1 MSPGATPISTDP
13 FLAVSTTIHP
23 AHTPERMP
31 FIDALK
37 AVGSQ
42 LIVLHH
48 LAFYGPM
55 SDWTHQLAPDL
66 VAWFSQHAR
75 MAVQIFLVVAG
86 FLAARSLAPDGRLQT
101 DRPLA
106 MLWQRFVRV
115 SLPLMAALLLAM
127 VCTEVA
133 RIWMTHDSLPD
144 PPTLWQFV
152 AHALLA
158 HSLLGVDSLSAGVW
172 YVAIDVQLYALLL
185 GLLWLA
191 RRLGEAASLLVAAVA
206 LASLY
211 YFNLDSDW
219 DNWAVYFFGAYGL
232 GALAYWLSRANTG
245 RRATAWLVG
254 MALLTGLAL
263 AMDWRARIA
272 LALGVALAL
281 AWAHRSGWLFT
292 WPRSRALGYLGRIS
306 YGVFLLNFPVALVV
320 NAAFTRYASA
330 DAWVQTLG
338 VLVAWLACNLAGA
351 AFHHGVEQRLGRLG
365 RTRPAA
371 GPGQAVAPGF
381 EVAGSQRSRR

>member
-1 MSPGATPISTDP
+1 MRTSCK
-13 FLAVSTTIHP
+13 
-23 AHTPERMP
+23 PERMP

-55 SDWTHQLAPDL
+55 SDGTYQLLPGL
-66 VAWFSQHAR
+66 VGWFSQHAR

-86 FLAARSLAPDGRLQT
+86 FLAARSLAPEGRLRRG
-101 DRPLA
+101 RPQA
-106 MLWQRFVRV
+106 WLWQRFVRV

-133 RIWMTHDSLPD
+133 RFWMAHDSLPE

-152 AHALLA
+152 AHALLI
-158 HSLLGVDSLSAGVW
+158 HSWVGVDSLSAGVW

-185 GLLWLA
+185 GLLWLGQ
-191 RRLGEAASLLVAAVA
+191 RLGIAAPPLVAVVV
-206 LASLY
+206 LASLF
-211 YFNLDSDW
+211 YFNRDSGW

-232 GALAYWLSRANTG
+232 GALAYWVSRAEA
-245 RRATAWLVG
+245 RHSTAPWLAGLV
-254 MALLTGLAL
+254 LFTVLAL
-263 AMDWRARIA
+263 ALDWRTRIA
-272 LALGVALAL
+272 LALAVALAL
-281 AWAHRSGWLFT
+281 AWAHRSGGLFV
-292 WPRSRALGYLGRIS
+292 WPRSRAVAYLGRIS

-320 NAAFTRYASA
+320 NAWFTRHASA

-351 AFHHGVEQRLGRLG
+351 AFHHLIEQRLARP
-365 RTRPAA
+365 RPAVKT
-371 GPGQAVAPGF
+371 PYTPTLKDD
-381 EVAGSQRSRR
+381 

>member
-1 MSPGATPISTDP
+1 MPTSTR
-13 FLAVSTTIHP
+13 P
-23 AHTPERMP
+23 APTGERMP

-55 SDWTHQLAPDL
+55 SDWTHQLAPGL
-66 VAWFSQHAR
+66 VGWFSQHAR

-86 FLAARSLAPDGRLQT
+86 FLAARSLAPGGRLRT
-101 DRPLA
+101 ERPLA
-106 MLWQRFVRV
+106 LLWQRFLRV

-127 VCTEVA
+127 VCTEIA
-133 RIWMTHDSLPD
+133 RYWMTHDSLPA

-152 AHALLA
+152 AHALLI

-185 GLLWLA
+185 GLLWLEQRA
-191 RRLGEAASLLVAAVA
+191 TRRLNTLAPLLVVAVV
-206 LASLY
+206 LASLFH
-211 YFNLDSDW
+211 FNRDSHW
-219 DNWAVYFFGAYGL
+219 DNWAIYFFGAYGL
-232 GALAYWLSRANTG
+232 GALALWASRADAG
-245 RRATAWLVG
+245 RSAPAWLAG
-254 MALLTGLAL
+254 MVLFTALAL
-263 AMDWRARIA
+263 ALDWRTRIA
-272 LALGVALAL
+272 LALGVALTL

-292 WPRSRALGYLGRIS
+292 WPRSRVLGYLGRIS

-320 NAAFTRYASA
+320 NAWFTRYASP

-338 VLVAWLACNLAGA
+338 VGVAWLACNLAGA
-351 AFHHGVEQRLGRLG
+351 AFHHGVELQLGRLG
-365 RTRPAA
+365 RARPIAA
-371 GPGQAVAPGF
+371 PT
-381 EVAGSQRSRR
+381 

>member
-1 MSPGATPISTDP
+1 MPI
-13 FLAVSTTIHP
+13 VSAQTVH
-23 AHTPERMP
+23 AHAPERLP

-55 SDWTHQLAPDL
+55 SDWTHQLAPD
-66 VAWFSQHAR
+66 VVGWFSQHAR

-86 FLAARSLAPDGRLQT
+86 FLAARSLAPDGQLRT
-101 DRPLA
+101 ERPLA
-106 MLWQRFVRV
+106 LLWQRFVRV

-127 VCTEVA
+127 VCTEIA
-133 RIWMTHDSLPD
+133 RYWMAHDSLPA
-144 PPTLWQFV
+144 PPTLWQLV
-152 AHALLA
+152 AHALLL

-185 GLLWLA
+185 GLLWLG
-191 RRLGEAASLLVAAVA
+191 RRLGWAAPLLVAIVM
-206 LASLY
+206 LASLFH
-211 YFNLDSDW
+211 FNRDSGW
-219 DNWAVYFFGAYGL
+219 DNWALYFFGAYGL
-232 GALAYWLSRANTG
+232 GALAYWLSRADADRG
-245 RRATAWLVG
+245 ATAWLAG
-254 MALLTGLAL
+254 MALLTVLAL
-263 AMDWRARIA
+263 AVDWRTRIA

-281 AWAHRSGWLFT
+281 AWSHRSGWLFT

-320 NAAFTRYASA
+320 NAWFTRYAPA
-330 DAWVQTLG
+330 EAGVQTLG
-338 VLVAWLACNLAGA
+338 VVVAWLACNLAGA

-365 RTRPAA
+365 RARPPAQALVA
-371 GPGQAVAPGF
+371 GT
-381 EVAGSQRSRR
+381 GSQRSRK

>member
-1 MSPGATPISTDP
+1 MSSPM
-13 FLAVSTTIHP
+13 
-23 AHTPERMP
+23 PERLP

-66 VAWFSQHAR
+66 VSWFSQHAR
-75 MAVQIFLVVAG
+75 MAVQVFLVVAG
-86 FLAARSLAPDGRLQT
+86 FLAARSLAPDGRLRSA
-101 DRPLA
+101 RPLS

-133 RIWMTHDSLPD
+133 RNWMDHDSLPD
-144 PPTLWQFV
+144 RATLGQFM
-152 AHALLA
+152 AHALLL
-158 HSLLGVDSLSAGVW
+158 HSLLDVDSLSAGVW

-185 GLLWLA
+185 GLLWLGH
-191 RRLGEAASLLVAAVA
+191 RLGAGAMPMVLVAALV
-206 LASLY
+206 LASLF
-211 YFNLDSDW
+211 YFNRDSDW

-232 GALAYWLSRANTG
+232 GALSYWASRGEAG
-245 RRATAWLVG
+245 RRATLWLTG
-254 MALLTGLAL
+254 MAVFTAVAL
-263 AMDWRARIA
+263 AVDWRTRIA

-281 AWAHRSGWLFT
+281 GWAHRSGRLFT
-292 WPRSRALGYLGRIS
+292 WPRSRVLGYLGRIS

-320 NAAFTRYASA
+320 NAWFFRHASA
-330 DAWVQTLG
+330 DPWVQTLG
-338 VLVAWLACNLAGA
+338 VLLAWLACNMAGA

-365 RTRPAA
+365 RSRP
-371 GPGQAVAPGF
+371 PVAPPQS
-381 EVAGSQRSRR
+381 EVADGPAPPVSR

>member
-1 MSPGATPISTDP
+1 MLPPEPVEHVGVSST
-13 FLAVSTTIHP
+13 FRP
-23 AHTPERMP
+23 APTSERMP

-55 SDWTHQLAPDL
+55 SDWTHQLAPD
-66 VAWFSQHAR
+66 VVGWFSQHAR

-86 FLAARSLAPDGRLQT
+86 FLAARSLAPDGRLRT

-106 MLWQRFVRV
+106 SLWQRFVRV
-115 SLPLMAALLLAM
+115 SLPLLAALLLAM
-127 VCTEVA
+127 VCTEIA
-133 RIWMTHDSLPD
+133 RTWMTHDSLPA
-144 PPTLWQFV
+144 PPSLWQFV
-152 AHALLA
+152 AHALLI

-185 GLLWLA
+185 GLLWLG
-191 RRLGEAASLLVAAVA
+191 RQLGTTAPLLVVAVV
-206 LASLY
+206 LASLFH
-211 YFNLDSDW
+211 FNRDSDW
-219 DNWAVYFFGAYGL
+219 DSWAIYFFGAYGL
-232 GALAYWLSRANTG
+232 GALAYWVSRAGAG
-245 RRATAWLVG
+245 RGAPAWLAG
-254 MALLTGLAL
+254 MVLLTGVALAL
-263 AMDWRARIA
+263 DWRTRIA

-320 NAAFTRYASA
+320 NAWFTRHASP
-330 DAWVQTLG
+330 DAGVQTLG

-351 AFHHGVEQRLGRLG
+351 AFHHGVEQRLGRLA
-365 RTRPAA
+365 PA
-371 GPGQAVAPGF
+371 
-381 EVAGSQRSRR
+381 R

>member
-1 MSPGATPISTDP
+1 
-13 FLAVSTTIHP
+13 
-23 AHTPERMP
+23 MP

-42 LIVLHH
+42 FIVLHH

-75 MAVQIFLVVAG
+75 LAVQIFLVVAG
-86 FLAARSLAPDGRLQT
+86 FLAARSLAPDGRLRT
-101 DRPLA
+101 DRPLTL
-106 MLWQRFVRV
+106 LWQRFVRV

-127 VCTEVA
+127 VCTELA
-133 RIWMTHDSLPD
+133 RSWMAHDSLPE
-144 PPTLWQFV
+144 PPSLWQFV
-152 AHALLA
+152 AHALLI

-191 RRLGEAASLLVAAVA
+191 RRLGETAPLLVVAAV
-206 LASLY
+206 LASLF

-219 DNWAVYFFGAYGL
+219 DNWAPYFFGAYGL
-232 GALAYWLSRANTG
+232 GALAYWLSRADAG
-245 RRATAWLVG
+245 RSATAWLAG
-254 MALLTGLAL
+254 MALLTGLSL
-263 AMDWRARIA
+263 AMDWRSRIA

-292 WPRSRALGYLGRIS
+292 WPRSRTLGYLGRIS
-306 YGVFLLNFPVALVV
+306 YAVFLVNFPVALVV
-320 NAAFTRYASA
+320 NAGFTRYASP
-330 DAWVQTLG
+330 DPWVQTLG

-351 AFHHGVEQRLGRLG
+351 AFHHGVEQRLARLG
-365 RTRPAA
+365 RSRRPAEPA
-371 GPGQAVAPGF
+371 QAMELAVEEA
-381 EVAGSQRSRR
+381 ASQRSRR

>member
-1 MSPGATPISTDP
+1 MATDP
-13 FLAVSTTIHP
+13 TR
-23 AHTPERMP
+23 TPERLP

-55 SDWTHQLAPDL
+55 SDWTHQLAPGL
-66 VAWFSQHAR
+66 VGWFSQHAR

-86 FLAARSLAPDGRLQT
+86 FLAARSLAPDGVLRS
-101 DRPLA
+101 DRPLTL
-106 MLWQRFVRV
+106 LWQRFVRV

-127 VCTEVA
+127 VCSEIA
-133 RIWMTHDSLPD
+133 RQWMAHESLPA

-152 AHALLA
+152 AHALLI

-172 YVAIDVQLYALLL
+172 YVAIDVQLFALLL
-185 GLLWLA
+185 GLLWLG
-191 RRLGEAASLLVAAVA
+191 RRLGWVAPLLVVAVV
-206 LASLY
+206 LASLFH
-211 YFNLDSDW
+211 FNRDSGW
-219 DNWAVYFFGAYGL
+219 DNWALYFFGAYGL
-232 GALAYWLSRANTG
+232 GALAFWVSRAHAG
-245 RRATAWLVG
+245 RSAPAWLAAMV
-254 MALLTGLAL
+254 LLTVLSLAL
-263 AMDWRARIA
+263 DWRTRIA

-281 AWAHRSGWLFT
+281 AWAHRSGRLFT

-320 NAAFTRYASA
+320 NAWFTRYASP
-330 DAWVQTLG
+330 DAWTQTFG

-351 AFHHGVEQRLGRLG
+351 AFHHGVEQRVAGLGRA
-365 RTRPAA
+365 RRPTAFL
-371 GPGQAVAPGF
+371 QAVAPDA
-381 EVAGSQRSRR
+381 EATGSQRSRK

>member
-1 MSPGATPISTDP
+1 MSAPTFRAPTG
-13 FLAVSTTIHP
+13 
-23 AHTPERMP
+23 ERMP

-42 LIVLHH
+42 FIVLHH
-48 LAFYGPM
+48 LAFYGPL
-55 SDWTHQLAPDL
+55 SDGTHQLAPDL

-75 MAVQIFLVVAG
+75 IAVQVFLVVAG
-86 FLAARSLAPDGRLQT
+86 FLAARSLAPDGRLRSE
-101 DRPLA
+101 RPLA
-106 MLWQRFVRV
+106 LLWQRFVRV
-115 SLPLMAALLLAM
+115 SLPLMVALLLAM
-127 VCTEVA
+127 VCTELA
-133 RIWMTHDSLPD
+133 RYWMAHDSLPA

-152 AHALLA
+152 AHALLV

-172 YVAIDVQLYALLL
+172 YVAIDVQLFALLL
-185 GLLWLA
+185 GLLWLG
-191 RRLGEAASLLVAAVA
+191 RRLGWAAPLLVAAVA
-206 LASLY
+206 LASLF

-219 DNWAVYFFGAYGL
+219 DNWAIYFFGAYGL
-232 GALAYWLSRANTG
+232 GALAYWLSRADAG
-245 RRATAWLVG
+245 HGATAWWTG

-263 AMDWRARIA
+263 AMDWRTRIA

-320 NAAFTRYASA
+320 NAWFTRYASA
-330 DAWVQTLG
+330 DAGVQTLG

-365 RTRPAA
+365 RARPNGEPAQAAALAA
-371 GPGQAVAPGF
+371 GT
-381 EVAGSQRSRR
+381 GSQRSRK

>member
-1 MSPGATPISTDP
+1 MPT
-13 FLAVSTTIHP
+13 HP
-23 AHTPERMP
+23 PRTPERLP

-55 SDWTHQLAPDL
+55 SDWTHQLAPGL
-66 VAWFSQHAR
+66 VGWFSQHAR

-86 FLAARSLAPDGRLQT
+86 FLAARSLAPDGCLCSE
-101 DRPLA
+101 RPLA
-106 MLWQRFVRV
+106 LLWQRFVRV

-127 VCTEVA
+127 VCTAIASE
-133 RIWMTHDSLPD
+133 WMAHDSLPA

-152 AHALLA
+152 AHALLV

-172 YVAIDVQLYALLL
+172 YVAIDVQLFALLL
-185 GLLWLA
+185 GLLWLG
-191 RRLGEAASLLVAAVA
+191 RRWGVVAPLLVVSMV
-206 LASLY
+206 LASLFH
-211 YFNLDSDW
+211 FNRDSGW
-219 DNWAVYFFGAYGL
+219 DNWALYFFGAYGL
-232 GALAYWLSRANTG
+232 GALAFWVSRVDAGRSAPVWLA
-245 RRATAWLVG
+245 AMV
-254 MALLTGLAL
+254 LLTLLSLAL
-263 AMDWRARIA
+263 DWRTRIA

-292 WPRSRALGYLGRIS
+292 WPRSRVLGYLGRIS

-320 NAAFTRYASA
+320 NAAFTRHASI
-330 DAWVQTLG
+330 DAGVQTLG
-338 VLVAWLACNLAGA
+338 LLVAWLACNLAGA

-365 RTRPAA
+365 RSRRPDER
-371 GPGQAVAPGF
+371 GQALAVDDT
-381 EVAGSQRSRR
+381 GSQRSRK

>member
-1 MSPGATPISTDP
+1 MSAPTFRASAG
-13 FLAVSTTIHP
+13 
-23 AHTPERMP
+23 ERMP

-42 LIVLHH
+42 FIVLHH

-55 SDWTHQLAPDL
+55 SDWTHQLAPDV

-75 MAVQIFLVVAG
+75 MAVQVFLVVAG
-86 FLAARSLAPDGRLQT
+86 FLAARSLAPEGRLRS
-101 DRPLA
+101 DRPLTL
-106 MLWQRFVRV
+106 LWQRFVRV

-127 VCTEVA
+127 ACTEVA
-133 RIWMTHDSLPD
+133 RYWMTHDSLPD
-144 PPTLWQFV
+144 PPSLWQFV
-152 AHALLA
+152 AHALLV

-172 YVAIDVQLYALLL
+172 YVAIDVQLFALLL
-185 GLLWLA
+185 GLLWVA
-191 RRLGEAASLLVAAVA
+191 RRLGETAALLVAAVA
-206 LASLY
+206 LASLFH
-211 YFNLDSDW
+211 FNLDSDW
-219 DNWAVYFFGAYGL
+219 DNWAIYFFGAYGL
-232 GALAYWLSRANTG
+232 GALAYWLSRANAG
-245 RRATAWLVG
+245 RSGLLWLAG
-254 MALLTGLAL
+254 MALLTVLSLAL
-263 AMDWRARIA
+263 DWRTRIA

-320 NAAFTRYASA
+320 NAGFTRHASA

-365 RTRPAA
+365 RTRPRAK
-371 GPGQAVAPGF
+371 PVQAVASDV
-381 EVAGSQRSRR
+381 EETGSQRSRK